1 MRDSSNLCDLRCRR
15 RPSGLSISCGGRNP
29 IGDATFGEI
38 VRGHFHFNFIPN
50 IEANVVLAHFARNMS
65 EYGVTIDQLDAK
77 EGAFEHRLND
87 SFYFD
92 YFACHKR
99 KILPEGQGKRNLIP

>member
-15 RPSGLSISCGGRNP
+15 RPSGLSISCGGRNS

-38 VRGHFHFNFIPN
+38 VRGHFHFNLIPN

-65 EYGVTIDQLDAK
+65 KNDVAVNKFDTK

-99 KILPEGQGKRNLIP
+99 KILPEGQGERNLIP